1 MGLLS
6 IAFQRK
12 RIFVLL
18 SCSLQKK
25 LRRWCGVVMGIKVG
39 PDGFNFAFLKRFWEL
54 LKGDIRVMFNQFHG
68 NSCLPKS
75 LLSYFVTLIPKVS
88 SPTLLSEF
96 RLISLLGCLYKIIAK
111 VLAKRLAKVMDMV
124 ISSHQTAFIK
134 GRNLVDGV

>member
-25 LRRWCGVVMGIKVG
+25 LRRWYGVVMGIKVG

-54 LKGDIRVMFNQFHG
+54 LKGDIRVMFDQFHG

>member
-25 LRRWCGVVMGIKVG
+25 LRRWYGVVMEIKVG